1 MSNVIPFVPRSEVS
15 AKENLEHF
23 VEHARTKL
31 TMYGANLDFDSN
43 IWDITDSVDLKG
55 KAGLA
60 KTILFGTKQPGTDDK
75 SRNITPFKG
84 DFLGLAKAYMR
95 YMEGMRPTKNYGGRI
110 AVLRFVSEVLDGKSV
125 TLLEPI
131 DLNMAIEL
139 IKERYSKD
147 LAYRSG
153 QQLELFYEFL
163 RDKHLVKQAFT
174 WRNSIKR
181 PSSEGRVGREA
192 DKRREE
198 KMPSQAALDALP
210 KIFRSQHLS
219 SRDEL
224 VVCMCALLCCAPDRI
239 SELLELPL
247 NCEFNGTDSDG
258 QPTYGLRWW
267 PAKGAS
273 PYIKWMIPSMV
284 DVAKE
289 ALSRIRRITEP
300 ARELARWYENN
311 PNTLYLPAHLEHL
324 RDVEILTTTEITA
337 LLGLSRVNANLLL
350 KSEDFEPYVM
360 ELSPKGAS
368 KNKEEWVKRAVKF
381 ADFERVMLSR
391 LPKDFPYLNRSSDLK
406 FSEMLLVGRV
416 NEHVLNKPI
425 YPFLFEPI
433 SIGFFNNSIGDKG
446 GAENH
451 KSIFDRHGFTE
462 EDGTRISMNSHQFR
476 HYLNTLASAGG
487 LSGLDIAKWSGRKDV
502 SQNAAYDH
510 VTGREM
516 VQMIRNAI
524 GDADKS
530 VGPIALYRNK
540 SLIPRDEFSRLVVP
554 TAHTTDIGYCVHD
567 YSMSPCEE
575 HRDCLNCKEMV
586 CIKGDQVAA
595 RNIKKALDESTMLL
609 EAAQKEMN
617 AETYGANRWVDHHR
631 NNHERLSQLN
641 QILDNPTIQDGTV
654 IQLFLPKKQ
663 ITQEAKKLSND
674 QK

>member
-1 MSNVIPFVPRSEVS
+1 MSNVIPFVSRSEVS

-23 VEHARTKL
+23 VDHARTKL

-43 IWDITDSVDLKG
+43 IWDITDSVDIKG

-60 KTILFGTKQPGTDDK
+60 KTILFGTRPPGTDDK

-95 YMEGMRPTKNYGGRI
+95 YMEGMRPTKDYGGRI
-110 AVLRFVSEVLDGKSV
+110 AVLRLVSEVLDGKSV
-125 TLLEPI
+125 TLLEPH

-147 LAYRSG
+147 PAYRYG
-153 QQLELFYEFL
+153 QQLELFYDFL
-163 RDKHLVKQAFT
+163 KDKHLVKQAFT

-181 PSSEGRVGREA
+181 PPSEGRVGRDA

-210 KIFRSQHLS
+210 KIFRSQDLS

-267 PAKGAS
+267 PAKGAD

-284 DVAKE
+284 DVAKG
-289 ALSRIRRITEP
+289 AISRIRRITQP
-300 ARELARWYENN
+300 ARDLACWYENN
-311 PNTLYLPAHLEHL
+311 RDKLYLPPNQVHL
-324 RDVEILTTTEITA
+324 RSKATLGVEDVSEILGVVVDSARAFLESSD
-337 LLGLSRVNANLLL
+337 L
-350 KSEDFEPYVM
+350 EPY
-360 ELSPKGAS
+360 LIKHSPKSSSRG
-368 KNKEEWVKRAVKF
+368 KRVWIKREIRF
-381 ADFERVMLSR
+381 ADFERVMLER
-391 LPKDFPYLNRSSDLK
+391 LPRSFPYLSRFRDLK
-406 FSEMLLVGRV
+406 FSEMLLLGRV
-416 NEHVLNKPI
+416 HEFHANKTTN
-425 YPFLFEPI
+425 PFLLEPI
-433 SIGFFNNSIGDKG
+433 SIGFFNDSIGDKS

-451 KSIFDRHGFTE
+451 ESIFDRHGFKE
-462 EDGTRISMNSHQFR
+462 EDGSRISINSHQFR

-487 LSGLDIAKWSGRKDV
+487 LNSLDIAKWSGRKDV

-530 VGPIALYRNK
+530 VGPIAMYRNK

-663 ITQEAKKLSND
+663 LTQEAKKLSND